1 MKVFLS
7 YATNLEKQQ
16 FSFRFPESAILPSA
30 TCTYDDHFHT
40 GKLPSS
46 ELMESLRIDAML
58 GPFTEDARTYYFMH
72 MLIHIRQS

>member
-16 FSFRFPESAILPSA
+16 FSFCFPESASLPSA

-46 ELMESLRIDAML
+46 ELMEFLRINAML
-58 GPFTEDARTYYFMH
+58 GPFTEDASIYYFMH
-72 MLIHIRQS
+72 LVIHIRQS